1 MIIKRQIRRTKKNIF
16 SVSEA
21 ISVGI
26 PHHKG
31 GESLGNIKI
40 NMLKEDR
47 KAITRSL
54 LSKQINF
61 KWDFADSIKMVHS

>member
-1 MIIKRQIRRTKKNIF
+1 MVETNIIGVIIKKQIRRMRNIF

-26 PHHKG
+26 PHKKRV
-31 GESLGNIKI
+31 ESLGNIKI

-54 LSKQINF
+54 SSMQNKL
-61 KWDFADSIKMVHS
+61 

>member
-1 MIIKRQIRRTKKNIF
+1 MIIKKQIRKMHKIF

-26 PHHKG
+26 PYNNR
-31 GESLGNIKI
+31 GENLGNIKI
-40 NMLKEDR
+40 RMLKEDR

-54 LSKQINF
+54 LPMQNKLM
-61 KWDFADSIKMVHS
+61 WDFADSIKMVHS

>member
-1 MIIKRQIRRTKKNIF
+1 MLKIF

-26 PHHKG
+26 PYDNG
-31 GESLGNIKI
+31 GENLGNIKI

-47 KAITRSL
+47 KAIIGSL
-54 LSKQINF
+54 LPMQNKL
-61 KWDFADSIKMVHS
+61 M

>member
-1 MIIKRQIRRTKKNIF
+1 MRNIY

-26 PHHKG
+26 PHNKRV
-31 GESLGNIKI
+31 ESLGNIKI

-47 KAITRSL
+47 KAITRLL
-54 LSKQINF
+54 LSMQNKL
-61 KWDFADSIKMVHS
+61 